1 MKIQVPTHINDITL
15 EQYQKFAL
23 INTEEQDKEFF
34 MFKTIE
40 IFCGVDISLV
50 SKMRLKDAE
59 SISNEVIEVLNSNV
73 PFTNRFELEGVKYG
87 FIPDLQQISL
97 GEFIDLEE
105 GLADSKSFH
114 KAAATMF
121 RPIVKEAGELY
132 TIDGYEASTEMHHI
146 MKQAPLGVIS
156 AAIVFFLQYRERVT
170 NGFGGLF
177 TGEAGGDDDYSR
189 ESQFSKKYGWFNS
202 LYALCGGDATKF
214 KAVTELN
221 HLEALLFLE
230 FEKEKAEIE
239 RAQYRRNR

>member
-1 MKIQVPTHINDITL
+1 MKIQVPTEINDITL

-59 SISNEVIEVLNSNV
+59 SISNEVLEVLNTNI
-73 PFTNRFELEGVKYG
+73 PFTNKFELEGVKYG

-114 KAAATMF
+114 KATAVMF
-121 RPIVKEAGELY
+121 RPIMKEAGELY

-146 MKQAPLGVIS
+146 MKKAPLGIVS
-156 AAIVFFLQYRERVT
+156 AAIVFFYNIVKELQTDLKAYSQEKQAEMMT
-170 NGFGGLF
+170 TLENLNSQENTDGL
-177 TGEAGGDDDYSR
+177 TLST
-189 ESQFSKKYGWFNS
+189 
-202 LYALCGGDATKF
+202 LYA
-214 KAVTELN
+214 
-221 HLEALLFLE
+221 EAMLQSIN
-230 FEKEKAEIE
+230 K
-239 RAQYRRNR
+239 